1 VFVSKLDTSFGKSF
15 IPTMPHKSAHK
26 HAKQKLSER
35 DEQLRLFIQQAPATI
50 AMFDREMR
58 YLAASN
64 RWKQDYKI
72 PEDINIIG
80 RSHYEVFPEIPERWK
95 EVHRRGLAGESIS
108 ADEDPFERSDGNT
121 QWVKWE
127 MHPWFDID
135 GHVGGL
141 FIATEDVTER
151 VLAKKALQ
159 ESRADLNRAQV
170 VGQIGSWRL
179 DVTRN
184 VLTWSDETYRIFG
197 VPKGTPLIYE
207 TFLGIVHPEDREYVE
222 MMWEAGLRG
231 EPYDIEH
238 RIVSDGQV
246 KWVREKAYLEFN
258 DADELLGG
266 FGIAQD
272 ITSRKQA
279 ELALQEADRRKD
291 EFLAMLA
298 HELRNPLASIRTAAQ
313 VLRLLGSKEP
323 ALDRASGIIEKQ
335 VHQLAHLVDDL
346 LDISRICSGKIQLQK
361 EILDLAEVI
370 RQAVE
375 TNQSLIEARDH
386 KLSLTL
392 PSKTVRV
399 EGDFTRLVQ
408 VVGNLV
414 NNAVK
419 YTGHGGMISVTVEQ
433 GDRSP
438 DDRKN
443 VLIHVLDNGRGIDT
457 VSLMSLFD
465 MFFQVKRNL
474 DRSEGGLG
482 IGLSLVKSLVEMHG
496 GWVKAHSAGLGMGSE
511 FTVCLPCLPEKPLCS
526 FVEVSS
532 PMQAVNRQ
540 RILLVE
546 DNHDVADSM
555 SLLLTIYGHEVL
567 IAHNGK
573 EAVEIALQK
582 RPAVVLMD
590 IGLPCMDGYQACRA
604 MRNEGLTDTLI
615 VAVTGYGQESD
626 RQKAEEAGFDRHLIK
641 PLDTHAIMELLT
653 CLPPR
658 D

>member
-1 VFVSKLDTSFGKSF
+1 MHEKLKRKRTK
-15 IPTMPHKSAHK
+15 HKLHDS
-26 HAKQKLSER
+26 
-35 DEQLRLFIQQAPATI
+35 DEELRLFIHQAPASI

-80 RSHYEVFPEIPERWK
+80 RSHYEIFPEIPERWK
-95 EVHRRGLAGESIS
+95 EVHRRGLAGEVLS
-108 ADEDPFERSDGNT
+108 ADEDPFERSDGST

-127 MHPWFDID
+127 MHPWFDND
-135 GHVGGL
+135 GHVGGV
-141 FIATEDVTER
+141 FIAAEEVTER

-159 ESRADLNRAQV
+159 ESRADLTRAQA

-184 VLTWSDETYRIFG
+184 VLTWSDENYRIFG
-197 VPKGTPLIYE
+197 VPKGTPLTYE
-207 TFLGIVHPEDREYVE
+207 TFLESVHHEDREYVKI
-222 MMWEAGLRG
+222 MWEAGLRG

-238 RIVSDGQV
+238 RIIAVGQV

-258 DADELLGG
+258 DAGELLGG
-266 FGIAQD
+266 FGITQD

-279 ELALQEADRRKD
+279 ELALQEADRHKD

-298 HELRNPLASIRTAAQ
+298 HELRNPLASIRSAAQ
-313 VLRLLGSKEP
+313 VLRLTGSQEP

-335 VHQLAHLVDDL
+335 IHQLAHLVDDL

-361 EILDLAEVI
+361 EIVDLSEVI

-386 KLSLTL
+386 KMSLTL
-392 PSKTVRV
+392 PSKTVCV

-408 VVGNLV
+408 VVGNLL
-414 NNAVK
+414 NNAAK
-419 YTGHGGMISVTVEQ
+419 YTGHGGMISVSVEQ
-433 GDRSP
+433 GDGSSDTRN
-438 DDRKN
+438 K
-443 VLIHVLDNGRGIDT
+443 VLIRVHDNGRGIDPE
-457 VSLMSLFD
+457 SLMSLFG
-465 MFFQVKRNL
+465 MFYQVKRNL

-496 GWVKAHSAGLGMGSE
+496 GWVTAHSAGLGMGSE
-511 FTVCLPCLPEKPLCS
+511 FTVCLPCLPEKPLRS

-532 PMQAVNRQ
+532 PMQAVNRR

-546 DNHDVADSM
+546 DNLDVADSM
-555 SLLLTIYGHEVL
+555 SYLLTIYGHEVL

-573 EAVEIALQK
+573 EAVEIALQE

-604 MRNEGLTDTLI
+604 MRNEGLTDILI

-626 RQKAEEAGFDRHLIK
+626 RQKAEEAGFDRHMIK
-641 PLDTHAIMELLT
+641 PLDMQAITELLA
-653 CLPPR
+653 CLPPKH
-658 D
+658 

>member
-1 VFVSKLDTSFGKSF
+1 MNRIDFEIAMHDKSK
-15 IPTMPHKSAHK
+15 
-26 HAKQKLSER
+26 AKIDERKLHDKGTDLS
-35 DEQLRLFIQQAPATI
+35 LLIQQAPVRI

-64 RWKQDYKI
+64 RWKEEYKLPI
-72 PEDINIIG
+72 DISIIG
-80 RSHYEVFPEIPERWK
+80 QSHYEIFPEIPERWK
-95 EVHRRGLAGESIS
+95 DVHSRGLAGESLS
-108 ADEDPFERSDGNT
+108 ADEDRFERSDGSI
-121 QWVKWE
+121 QWDKWT
-127 MHPWFDID
+127 MQPWYNLD
-135 GHVGGL
+135 GSVGGIL
-141 FIATEDVTER
+141 VATEDVTER

-159 ESRADLNRAQV
+159 ESRADLDRAQV

-179 DVTRN
+179 DVIRN

-197 VPKGTPLIYE
+197 VTKGTPLTYE

-222 MMWEAGLRG
+222 MMWEAGLRR

-238 RIVSDGQV
+238 RIVANGQV

-258 DADELLGG
+258 DAGELLGG

-298 HELRNPLASIRTAAQ
+298 HELRNPLASILTAAQ
-313 VLRLLGSKEP
+313 VLRLVGSKEP

-335 VHQLAHLVDDL
+335 VNQLAHLVDDL
-346 LDISRICSGKIQLQK
+346 LDISRICSGKIQLQN

-375 TNQSLIEARDH
+375 TNQPLVEARNH

-392 PSKTVRV
+392 PSKPVRV

-408 VVGNLV
+408 VVGNLL
-414 NNAVK
+414 NNAAK
-419 YTGHGGMISVTVEQ
+419 YTGHGGMISVSVEQ
-433 GDRSP
+433 GDGSSDTRN
-438 DDRKN
+438 N
-443 VLIHVLDNGRGIDT
+443 VLIRVHDNGRGIDPE
-457 VSLMSLFD
+457 SLTSLFD

-482 IGLSLVKSLVEMHG
+482 IGLSLVKSLVELHG
-496 GWVKAHSAGLGMGSE
+496 GWVNVHSAGLGAGSE
-511 FTVCLPCLPEKPLCS
+511 FTVGLPCLPDKPLRS
-526 FVEVSS
+526 YVEVSS
-532 PMQAVNRQ
+532 PVHAVNRQ

-546 DNHDVADSM
+546 DNLDVADSL

-567 IAHNGK
+567 LAHNGK
-573 EAVEIALQK
+573 EAVEIALRE

-626 RQKAEEAGFDRHLIK
+626 RQKAEEAGFDRYLIK
-641 PLDTHAIMELLT
+641 PLDPQTITDLLAF
-653 CLPPR
+653 LPVR
-658 D
+658 H

>member
-1 VFVSKLDTSFGKSF
+1 MHNKLE
-15 IPTMPHKSAHK
+15 HK
-26 HAKQKLSER
+26 HAKQKLSDR
-35 DEQLRLFIQQAPATI
+35 DEHLRLFIQQAPATI

-80 RSHYEVFPEIPERWK
+80 RSHYEVFPEIPDRWK

-127 MHPWFDID
+127 MHPWLDID

-179 DVTRN
+179 NVTRN

-207 TFLGIVHPEDREYVE
+207 TFLGIVHPEDREYVG

-231 EPYDIEH
+231 DPYDIEH
-238 RIVSDGQV
+238 RIVADGQV

-258 DADELLGG
+258 DANELLGG

-279 ELALQEADRRKD
+279 ELALEEADRRKD

-298 HELRNPLASIRTAAQ
+298 HELRNPLASIRAAAQ
-313 VLRLLGSKEP
+313 VLRLPGSKEP
-323 ALDRASGIIEKQ
+323 VLERTSGIIEKQ

-361 EILDLAEVI
+361 EVLDLAEII
-370 RQAVE
+370 REAVE
-375 TNQSLIEARDH
+375 TNQPLIEAREH
-386 KLSLTL
+386 KLNLTL
-392 PSKTVRV
+392 PSKLVHV

-414 NNAVK
+414 NNAAK
-419 YTGHGGMISVTVEQ
+419 YTGHGGMISVTVKQ
-433 GDRSP
+433 GDGSP
-438 DDRKN
+438 DSKN
-443 VLIHVLDNGRGIDT
+443 NSVLVQVRDNGRGIDPT
-457 VSLMSLFD
+457 SLKSLFD
-465 MFFQVKRNL
+465 MFYQVNSNL
-474 DRSEGGLG
+474 DRSESGLG

-496 GWVKAHSAGLGMGSE
+496 GWVKARSAGLGTGSE
-511 FTVCLPCLPEKPLCS
+511 FTVCLPCLPEKPLIS
-526 FVEVSS
+526 YVEVSS
-532 PMQAVNRQ
+532 QEQAVDPQ

-546 DNHDVADSM
+546 DNLDVADSM

-567 IAHNGK
+567 IAHNGR
-573 EAVEIALQK
+573 EAVEIARRE
-582 RPAVVLMD
+582 RPAIVLMD
-590 IGLPCMDGYQACRA
+590 IGLPCMDGYQSCRA
-604 MRNEGLTDTLI
+604 MRNAGLTDTLI
-615 VAVTGYGQESD
+615 VAVTGYGQERD
-626 RQKAEEAGFDRHLIK
+626 KQKAEESGFDRYLIK
-641 PLDTHAIMELLT
+641 PLDPQAITDLLA
-653 CLPPR
+653 CLPAKH
-658 D
+658 

>member
-1 VFVSKLDTSFGKSF
+1 MHNKLE
-15 IPTMPHKSAHK
+15 HK
-26 HAKQKLSER
+26 HAKQKLSDR

-80 RSHYEVFPEIPERWK
+80 RSHYEVFPEIPDRWK

-127 MHPWFDID
+127 MHPWLDID

-179 DVTRN
+179 NVTRN

-207 TFLGIVHPEDREYVE
+207 TFLGIVHPEDREYVG

-238 RIVSDGQV
+238 RIVADGQV

-258 DADELLGG
+258 DANELLGG

-298 HELRNPLASIRTAAQ
+298 HELRNPLASIRAAAQ
-313 VLRLLGSKEP
+313 VLRLPGSKEP
-323 ALDRASGIIEKQ
+323 VLERTSGIIEKQ

-361 EILDLAEVI
+361 EVLDLAEII
-370 RQAVE
+370 REAVE
-375 TNQSLIEARDH
+375 TNQPLIEAREH
-386 KLSLTL
+386 KLNLTL
-392 PSKTVRV
+392 PSKLVHV

-414 NNAVK
+414 NNAAK
-419 YTGHGGMISVTVEQ
+419 YTGHGGMISVTVKQ
-433 GDRSP
+433 GDGSH
-438 DDRKN
+438 DSKN
-443 VLIHVLDNGRGIDT
+443 NSVLVQVRDNGRGIDPT
-457 VSLMSLFD
+457 SLKSLFD
-465 MFFQVKRNL
+465 MFYQVNSNL
-474 DRSEGGLG
+474 DRSESGLG

-496 GWVKAHSAGLGMGSE
+496 GWVKARSAGLGTGSE
-511 FTVCLPCLPEKPLCS
+511 FTVCLPCLPEKPLIS
-526 FVEVSS
+526 YVEVSS
-532 PMQAVNRQ
+532 QEQAVDPQ

-546 DNHDVADSM
+546 DNLDVADSM

-567 IAHNGK
+567 IAHNGR
-573 EAVEIALQK
+573 EAVEIALRE
-582 RPAVVLMD
+582 RPAIVLMD
-590 IGLPCMDGYQACRA
+590 IGLPCMDGYQSCRA
-604 MRNEGLTDTLI
+604 MRNAGLTDTLI
-615 VAVTGYGQESD
+615 VAVTGYGQERD
-626 RQKAEEAGFDRHLIK
+626 KQKAEESGFDRYLIK
-641 PLDTHAIMELLT
+641 PLDPQAITDLLA
-653 CLPPR
+653 CLPAKH
-658 D
+658 